1 MKSSMKHEHEE
12 SKETPAMEAAYHS
25 KKFLKKAAKLS
36 EPKKVEV
43 KRSHSKRSG
52 KS

>member
-1 MKSSMKHEHEE
+1 MKSSMKQEE

-36 EPKKVEV
+36 EPKKIEI
-43 KRSHSKRSG
+43 KRGHSKRS
-52 KS
+52 KKA